1 MPSTEIDSVPPSSV
15 RRALGQELARTTL
28 EKNKTFETLAEHL
41 ASSDDDRVRL
51 EFFKFLYEQAYGKAP
66 VRQDANGGP
75 KKVEVRFDLGKHA
88 PIRAHSTRSTEVIDA
103 EVVGDGRTGS
113 CVHAASRLGGAVG
126 ADRQP
131 EAVSLGAG
139 GNEDREDGS

>member
-41 ASSDDDRVRL
+41 ATSADDRVRL

-75 KKVEVRFDLGKHA
+75 KKVEVRFELGKHA
-88 PIRAHSTRSTEVIDA
+88 PIRVGQRNGEVIDA
-103 EVVGDGRTGS
+103 EVVGDGRTRPDL
-113 CVHAASRLGGAVG
+113 HAPARLGGAG
-126 ADRQP
+126 GTHRQP
-131 EAVSLGAG
+131 EAVPVGAG
-139 GNEDREDGS
+139 GNEDREDGR